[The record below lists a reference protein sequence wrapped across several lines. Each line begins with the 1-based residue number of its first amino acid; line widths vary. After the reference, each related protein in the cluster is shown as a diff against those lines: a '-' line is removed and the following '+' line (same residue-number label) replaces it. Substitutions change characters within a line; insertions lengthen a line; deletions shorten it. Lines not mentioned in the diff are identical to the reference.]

1 MSRFTSAEF
10 DSALS
15 TASDSILPSSG
26 FTASV
31 MSAVQSE
38 ASASPA
44 IAFPLVRALPGF
56 AAYLAVIAMLIAVCV
71 AGVRANNSQAPGD
84 LSWQGLRVPILH
96 DGSSTAIF
104 WLILS
109 MLIALLCLTLT
120 QRLSKLH

>member
-1 MSRFTSAEF
+1 MSRFTNAEF

-31 MSAVQSE
+31 MSAIQSE

-44 IAFPLVRALPGF
+44 IAFPLIRALPGF
-56 AAYLAVIAMLIAVCV
+56 AAYLAVIGMLIAACV
-71 AGVRANNSQAPGD
+71 AGVRANNSYAPGD
-84 LSWQGLRVPILH
+84 LSWQTLRILVLH
-96 DGSSTAIF
+96 DGSSTGIL
-104 WLILS
+104 WLVLS
-109 MLIALLCLTLT
+109 LLIALLCLTLT